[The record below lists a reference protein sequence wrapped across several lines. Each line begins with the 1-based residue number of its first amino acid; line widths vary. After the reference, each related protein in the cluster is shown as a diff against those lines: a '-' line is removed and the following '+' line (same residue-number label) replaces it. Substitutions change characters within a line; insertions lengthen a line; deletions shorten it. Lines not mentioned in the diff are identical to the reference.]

1 MGVLRT
7 KLIRRVARLRKL
19 QDTYSP
25 ASIVALEK
33 REAPAEE
40 LPENEPLFLPSA
52 LSEAERANG
61 GCSEGL
67 WEMEFLLR
75 DAQCR
80 GALVK
85 LRNQLVIKT
94 RFLNY
99 KRLHSRGQGATTR
112 ARTIVGR
119 NELKIRL
126 HSERYQSAWDALF
139 AMTGG
144 IEGAVGWKK
153 LRKAD
158 IRCMEDAEDVR
169 RKEKRRAHAKER
181 HKRKF
186 QELLDHGVEVPAWA
200 QEASEEE
207 DDAGE
212 DAGERGTESRR
223 EVSWIW
229 TAAGMTGTDTAL
241 EDGEVSL
248 FYFPA

>member
-1 MGVLRT
+1 MMGR
-7 KLIRRVARLRKL
+7 
-19 QDTYSP
+19 
-25 ASIVALEK
+25 
-33 REAPAEE
+33 
-40 LPENEPLFLPSA
+40 
-52 LSEAERANG
+52 
-61 GCSEGL
+61 
-67 WEMEFLLR
+67 
-75 DAQCR
+75 
-80 GALVK
+80 
-85 LRNQLVIKT
+85 
-94 RFLNY
+94 
-99 KRLHSRGQGATTR
+99 
-112 ARTIVGR
+112 
-119 NELKIRL
+119 
-126 HSERYQSAWDALF
+126 
-139 AMTGG
+139 

-229 TAAGMTGTDTAL
+229 TAAGMMGTDAAL